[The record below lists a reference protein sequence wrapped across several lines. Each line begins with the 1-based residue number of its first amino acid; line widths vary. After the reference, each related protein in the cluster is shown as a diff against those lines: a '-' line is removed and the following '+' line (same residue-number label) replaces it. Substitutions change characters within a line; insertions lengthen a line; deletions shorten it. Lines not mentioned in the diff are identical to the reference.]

1 MEEIIQQL
9 VVILRSMWLRR
20 WAGLAVAW
28 VAAVVGLIV
37 VSRMPD
43 RYEAE
48 ARVYVDT
55 QTVLKPLLA
64 GLAVQ
69 PDVNQQVTMMART
82 LITRPNV
89 EKLIRTS
96 DMDLGV
102 QNPKQMDALV
112 EDVTRRLKL
121 SGGGRENIY
130 DISFRD
136 PNPALA
142 KRVVQNVV
150 SMFVESGLGDKKR
163 DSETAR
169 RFLEDQIKTYEKQLL
184 DAEDRLKEFKL
195 RNITMTGGST
205 AGGDYVTRMSALNDE
220 IGRLRLELRAAEQSR
235 DAIKRELAGEDP
247 VMLPEP
253 GTGAGGSPVPEIDA
267 RIDTQRR
274 QLDDL
279 LRRYT
284 DQHPDVVATRRL
296 ITQLEDQKRQ
306 ELEARKKAAGTTPGR
321 YSGSTNPVF
330 QQLKISLAEQEAS
343 VAALRARL
351 SEQQSRLDSL
361 RSAAGRVPQVEA
373 ELAQMNRDYDV
384 LKKNYEQLVTRR
396 ESARMAEGVDATAG
410 MADFRVIDPPRV
422 SPQPV
427 FPNRLVFVALALAAA
442 LGAGV
447 VAAFVLAQLFPRI
460 QDAKTLRTLTNRPVL
475 GSIGLLIDA
484 AAVRKERVMNAA
496 FASGVGML
504 VLMFGAWLSW
514 IAMVSH
520 RV

>member
-28 VAAVVGLIV
+28 VAAVVGLFV
-37 VSRMPD
+37 VSRIPD

-55 QTVLKPLLA
+55 QTVLKPLLS

-89 EKLIRTS
+89 EKLIRSS

-102 QNPKQMDALV
+102 KNPKEMDGLV

-136 PNPALA
+136 TNPALA

-163 DSETAR
+163 DADTAR
-169 RFLEDQIKTYEKQLL
+169 RFLDEQIKTYEKQLL
-184 DAEDRLKEFKL
+184 EAEDRLKNFRL
-195 RNITMTGGST
+195 RNLGVAGAGSNT
-205 AGGDYVTRMSALNDE
+205 DYVSRFGGLNDE
-220 IGRLRLELRAAEQSR
+220 IGKVRMDLRAAEQSR

-253 GTGAGGSPVPEIDA
+253 GSTTGGSPVPEIDS
-267 RIDTQRR
+267 RIETQRR
-274 QLDDL
+274 QLDEL

-306 ELEARKKAAGTTPGR
+306 ELEARKKSAAATPGR
-321 YSGSTNPVF
+321 YSASTNPVF
-330 QQLKISLAEQEAS
+330 QQLKISLAEQEAN

-351 SEQQSRLDSL
+351 SELQGRMDAM
-361 RSAAGRVPQVEA
+361 RASAGQVPQVEA
-373 ELAQMNRDYDV
+373 ELAQMNRDYEV
-384 LKKNYEQLVTRR
+384 LRKNYEALVARR
-396 ESARMAEGVDATAG
+396 ESAKMAEGADATAG

-422 SPQPV
+422 SPTPV
-427 FPNRLVFVALALAAA
+427 FPNRLVFIAMALGAA

-447 VAAFVLAQLFPRI
+447 VASFILSQLFPRI
-460 QDAKTLRTLTNRPVL
+460 QDAKSLRTLTNRPVL
-475 GSIGLLIDA
+475 GSVSLLLDA
-484 AAVRKERVMNAA
+484 PMVRKERVLNVA
-496 FASGVGML
+496 FVSGLGAL
-504 VLMFGAWLSW
+504 VLMFGAWLGW
-514 IAMVSH
+514 IAMVSQ

>member
-55 QTVLKPLLA
+55 QTVLKPLLS

-89 EKLIRTS
+89 EKLIRAS

-112 EDVTRRLKL
+112 EDVTKRLKL

-130 DISFRD
+130 DISSRD
-136 PNPALA
+136 TNPALA

-163 DSETAR
+163 DAETAR
-169 RFLEDQIKTYEKQLL
+169 RFLDEQIKSYEKQLL
-184 DAEDRLKEFKL
+184 EAEDRLKNFKL
-195 RNITMTGGST
+195 RNLGVAG
-205 AGGDYVTRMSALNDE
+205 AGGATDYVSRIGGLNEE
-220 IGRLRLELRAAEQSR
+220 IGKLRMDLRAAEQSR

-253 GTGAGGSPVPEIDA
+253 GSGSAGSPVPEVDA
-267 RIDTQRR
+267 RT
-274 QLDDL
+274 
-279 LRRYT
+279 
-284 DQHPDVVATRRL
+284 
-296 ITQLEDQKRQ
+296 
-306 ELEARKKAAGTTPGR
+306 KAAAATPGR
-321 YSGSTNPVF
+321 YTPSTNPVF
-330 QQLKISLAEQEAS
+330 QQLKSSLAEQEAN

-351 SEQQSRLDSL
+351 GELQGRMDAM
-361 RSAAGRVPQVEA
+361 RASAGQVPQVEA
-373 ELAQMNRDYDV
+373 ELSQMNRDYEV
-384 LKKNYEQLVTRR
+384 LRKNYEALVGRR
-396 ESARMAEGVDATAG
+396 ESARMTDSADATAG

-422 SPQPV
+422 SPTPV

-442 LGAGV
+442 LAAGV
-447 VAAFVLAQLFPRI
+447 VASFILSQLFPRI
-460 QDAKTLRTLTNRPVL
+460 QDAKTLRTMTNRPVL
-475 GSIGLLIDA
+475 GSVSLLLDA
-484 AAVRKERVMNAA
+484 AMVRKERVLNVA

-504 VLMFGAWLSW
+504 MLMFGAWLGW
-514 IAMVSH
+514 IAMVSQ

>member
-55 QTVLKPLLA
+55 QTVLKPLLS

-89 EKLIRTS
+89 EKLIRAS

-112 EDVTRRLKL
+112 EDVTKRLKL

-136 PNPALA
+136 TNPALA

-163 DSETAR
+163 DAETAR
-169 RFLEDQIKTYEKQLL
+169 RFLDEQIKSYEKQLL
-184 DAEDRLKEFKL
+184 EAEDRLKNFKL
-195 RNITMTGGST
+195 RNLGVAG
-205 AGGDYVTRMSALNDE
+205 AGGATDYVSRIGGLNEE
-220 IGRLRLELRAAEQSR
+220 IGKLRMDLRAAEQSR

-253 GTGAGGSPVPEIDA
+253 GSGSAGSPVPEVDA

-274 QLDDL
+274 QLDEL

-306 ELEARKKAAGTTPGR
+306 ELEARKKAAAAAPGR
-321 YSGSTNPVF
+321 YTPSTNPVF
-330 QQLKISLAEQEAS
+330 QQLKISLAEQEAN

-351 SEQQSRLDSL
+351 GELQGRMDAM
-361 RSAAGRVPQVEA
+361 RASAGQVPQVEA
-373 ELAQMNRDYDV
+373 ELSQMNRDYEV
-384 LKKNYEQLVTRR
+384 LRKNYEALVARR
-396 ESARMAEGVDATAG
+396 ESARMTDSADATAG

-422 SPQPV
+422 SPTPV

-442 LGAGV
+442 LAAGV
-447 VAAFVLAQLFPRI
+447 VASFILSQLFPRI

-475 GSIGLLIDA
+475 GSVSLLLDA
-484 AAVRKERVMNAA
+484 AMVRKERVLNVA

-504 VLMFGAWLSW
+504 MLMFGAWLGW
-514 IAMVSH
+514 IAMVSQ